1 MTTPSGR
8 PGFNVLDRFGITGD
22 DGSVPD
28 LVHRTEEVIKGVL
41 KERIRNSPG
50 WNGSTV
56 DVWAH
61 LRRGI
66 PLDHALLE
74 VIVNRLTGGL
84 VVFPTK
90 QEAIM
95 ALKKVPFLD
104 DLVEFLTGIE
114 DGDEND
120 LGTFFLNLRRFFQ
133 SIDFTDPDFDPAVV
147 HKAFVEIVVQPFIK
161 TITKITSALLGPLSI
176 GFLTD
181 DIQTLLFEGGFDDPV
196 TIIEGDGVEH
206 DATDGVPL
214 TTPLGCA
221 KVTCDGT
228 DKSRATE
235 VIKVGPNW
243 VLKLGGRIKYQ
254 GLTAGAD
261 AIRLNLIP
269 YANETTPVPGGAIMV
284 ATAGTVS
291 GTSTGINGWGI
302 LPIEGS
308 WTVPATGVSHVVA
321 EWHVTDAATA
331 GVVKFDELY
340 LQSTQKMPQSFT
352 KDLPEDLSSLLNYV
366 QTWVESALSAL
377 GITPSGVL
385 LDDIFDLSDEFEWIQ
400 EKAQQG
406 AADALASLGKI
417 QAMLDAFKG
426 AAGGAVAD
434 IQSALNKAGQDTRD
448 AIANALGHPGTGH
461 TVANIL
467 TYLGN
472 IPRDVVDGLEDELAD
487 AGDAIAD
494 VFDDVRDGWNR
505 FWDGIYKT
513 TGSTGK
519 TAADV
524 QTAALEVINTATA
537 AHVNI
542 DTANAAVA
550 TWQSAFT
557 QQQMAQPLWLT
568 GTDGTCEVTI
578 PLAWCH
584 YWANP
589 EDGGHNSFAL
599 SCGVG
604 SHSHPVD
611 SIPIVLDEFKVD
623 VLTADLEN
631 AGDFVGGVMRCRGGD
646 LKDTI
651 TTYGIMFPG
660 ARFVIYDMNV
670 TDGSLKLLYESAALP
685 GSSGGLSYS
694 PIVHEMPAG
703 SEFITTVGQVLVVG
717 VWSPETLF
725 AALSGAPV
733 SPGYSSVSS
742 AFPKSIGVRDTGWSG
757 SAPTTMSNGDFT
769 YMTFDTRSLD
779 DLKKAIVPFFGLGSA
794 SPPAPVARR
803 RFVSQFA
810 TIGVSDW
817 VNVTGLFGTINGE
830 LSSAALAAG
839 VYKDPLAT
847 DSAATEIHLSPT
859 RTIGKTR
866 IAVKSNADMSKWIG
880 VEFDRTSNTAM
891 TAKIVTGTGPDS
903 GLTTR
908 FTSANVGALTDIGPY
923 EPDPITGETR
933 VGGPR
938 FRLTY
943 DQASN
948 TYELFKLSMYW
959 TWDSLGTWVDSGG
972 FTVHGVEHRYGGA
985 VTGASGSPNRGQ
997 PVTQVSFYD
1006 L

>member
-8 PGFNVLDRFGITGD
+8 PGFNVIDRFAITGD

-41 KERIRNSPG
+41 KERIRSSPG
-50 WNGSTV
+50 WNGSTA
-56 DVWAH
+56 DVWAQ

-161 TITKITSALLGPLSI
+161 TITEITSALLGPLSI

-181 DIQTLLFEGGFDDPV
+181 EIQTLLFEGGFDDPI
-196 TIIEGDGVEH
+196 TIVPGPGVEH
-206 DATDGVPL
+206 DPTDGVPL

-228 DKSRATE
+228 HKSRASA
-235 VIKVGPNW
+235 VIKVAPGW
-243 VLKLGGRIKYQ
+243 VLKLGGRIKYE
-254 GLTAGAD
+254 GLTAGTN

-269 YANETTPVPGGAIMV
+269 YSNATTPVPGGAIMV

-291 GTSTGINGWGI
+291 GTSTGVNGWGI

-308 WTVPATGVSHVVA
+308 WTVPATGVSHVVV

-340 LQSTQKMPQSFT
+340 LQSTEKIPQSFT
-352 KDLPEDLSSLLNYV
+352 KDLPEDL
-366 QTWVESALSAL
+366 QTLVDEAL
-377 GITPSGVL
+377 GLWQGLGERLHVDEWDDWLADTWAHTQAEANQIRDILAGLIVTPINSAVQAVKDWWNGIVGKTQHLTSGGTLPPSQVSSPL
-385 LDDIFDLSDEFEWIQ
+385 GNTNFGQDLVDT
-400 EKAQQG
+400 
-406 AADALASLGKI
+406 
-417 QAMLDAFKG
+417 
-426 AAGGAVAD
+426 
-434 IQSALNKAGQDTRD
+434 LNK
-448 AIANALGHPGTGH
+448 L
-461 TVANIL
+461 
-467 TYLGN
+467 
-472 IPRDVVDGLEDELAD
+472 
-487 AGDAIAD
+487 
-494 VFDDVRDGWNR
+494 
-505 FWDGIYKT
+505 WDGFNKT
-513 TGSTGK
+513 SGSTGK
-519 TAADV
+519 TPDDV
-524 QTAALEVINTATA
+524 QAAALEVINTATS

-542 DTANAAVA
+542 ETANAAVA

-578 PLAWCH
+578 PLAWCQ
-584 YWANP
+584 YWADP
-589 EDGGHNSFAL
+589 ENGGHNSFAL
-599 SCGVG
+599 SCGLG
-604 SHSHPVD
+604 SHTHPVD
-611 SIPIVLDEFKVD
+611 TIPIAIEEFKVKSIM
-623 VLTADLEN
+623 
-631 AGDFVGGVMRCRGGD
+631 AGIDGPGQFVGGVMRCRGGD

-651 TTYGIMFPG
+651 TTNGLMTSG
-660 ARFVIYDMNV
+660 CRFVIYEMDV
-670 TDGSLKLLYESAALP
+670 TDGSVKLLYESADQPIL
-685 GSSGGLSYS
+685 GSISGG

-717 VWSPETLF
+717 VWAPVDAL
-725 AALSGAPV
+725 AALAGCPISQ
-733 SPGYSSVSS
+733 GYNSASS

-757 SAPTTMSNGDFT
+757 NAPSTMSNGDFT
-769 YMTFDTRSLD
+769 YMTFETSSYA
-779 DLKKAIVPFFGLGSA
+779 DLEAATVPFFGLGSA
-794 SPPAPVARR
+794 SPPAPVVRR

-817 VNVTGLFGTINGE
+817 VNVAGPFGTINGE
-830 LSSAALAAG
+830 LSSTALAAG

-859 RTIGKTR
+859 RTVGKTR

-880 VEFDRTSNTAM
+880 VEFDRTSSTAM
-891 TAKIVTGTGPDS
+891 TAKIVTGTGPDA

-923 EPDPITGETR
+923 EPDPVTGETR

-938 FRLTY
+938 FRMTY

-959 TWDSLGTWVDSGG
+959 TWDSLGTWIDSGG
-972 FTVHGVEHRYGGA
+972 FTVHGLEHRYGGA
-985 VTGASGSPNRGQ
+985 VTGVNGTPNRGQ

-1006 L
+1006 R